1 MAQNALE
8 SITEDLRVPGVRFSG
23 VESSVR
29 RALQIVRDDSAK
41 VLADVPAANKAK
53 AAAELEKLK
62 NALQEFAVVVANK
75 DKQEVPYKQ
84 QECLN
89 LIGAVE
95 ELMVNGARAAL
106 RSPACIKRGAVALP
120 GPNAPWPCQA
130 FRSTS
135 RRRTTRCRR

>member
-41 VLADVPAANKAK
+41 VLADVPAANKA
-53 AAAELEKLK
+53 AATAELAKLK
-62 NALQEFAVVVANK
+62 TALEEFSVVVANK
-75 DKQEVPYKQ
+75 DKQEVPFKQ

-89 LIGAVE
+89 LVGAVE
-95 ELMVNGARAAL
+95 ELMVDGARRRGRMSSAAGRL
-106 RSPACIKRGAVALP
+106 L
-120 GPNAPWPCQA
+120 
-130 FRSTS
+130 
-135 RRRTTRCRR
+135 

>member
-41 VLADVPAANKAK
+41 ILADVPAANKAK

-62 NALQEFAVVVANK
+62 NALQEFSVVVANK

-89 LIGAVE
+89 LVGAVE
-95 ELMVNGARAAL
+95 ELMVNGARAAA
-106 RSPACIKRGAVALP
+106 RGPAGIKRAPRRMP
-120 GPNAPWPCQA
+120 GPNAPPLGQA

-135 RRRTTRCRR
+135 RRRMTRCRR

>member
-1 MAQNALE
+1 MPGPQNARALLRNSLPISNKPIRVAQNALE
-8 SITEDLRVPGVRFSG
+8 TITEDLRVPGVRFSG

-41 VLADVPAANKAK
+41 VLADVPAANKAA

-62 NALQEFAVVVANK
+62 TALQEFAVIVANK

-89 LIGAVE
+89 LVGAVE
-95 ELMVNGARAAL
+95 ELMVNGARATWRAG
-106 RSPACIKRGAVALP
+106 K
-120 GPNAPWPCQA
+120 A
-130 FRSTS
+130 FFSMP
-135 RRRTTRCRR
+135 